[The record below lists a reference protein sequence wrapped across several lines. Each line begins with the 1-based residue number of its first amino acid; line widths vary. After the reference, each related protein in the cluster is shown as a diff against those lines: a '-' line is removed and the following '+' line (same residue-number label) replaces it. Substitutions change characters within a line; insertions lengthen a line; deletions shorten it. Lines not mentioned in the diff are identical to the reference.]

1 MTPASRPA
9 PKRPA
14 AAPGKS
20 PKSGHSSSRQPQRN
34 ASISGTPR
42 RPVSALQRRR
52 PRRLARFLSFTLRAI
67 PILGLIGA
75 IVWIAQI
82 SSVRDDLGGSDFAA
96 QPTTDELIDR
106 VISSPGTV
114 ASPGAAAA
122 TAVGIA
128 DTVDGAWL
136 DSVATSTSIPRRAL
150 AAYAGAS
157 LRLANEQP
165 ECNLGWTTLAG
176 IGQIESGHAS
186 HGGAVL
192 LADGR
197 TDTAI
202 RGPALDGVQFM
213 AIPDSDDGV
222 WDGDAEWDRAVGPL
236 QFIPQTWST
245 WGADGNGDGVSDP
258 NQIDDAVLS
267 AGRYLCHSGDL
278 STVEGW
284 RAGIFSYNHDNAYVD
299 SVAEAANGYARLS

>member
-1 MTPASRPA
+1 MPAPRPA
-9 PKRPA
+9 PKRTPSGSRSPA
-14 AAPGKS
+14 KRTPAPQPARARRAATRPA
-20 PKSGHSSSRQPQRN
+20 PAQP
-34 ASISGTPR
+34 PR
-42 RPVSALQRRR
+42 PH
-52 PRRLARFLSFTLRAI
+52 RFLRIFSLSLSLI
-67 PILGLIGA
+67 PVLGLLGA
-75 IVWIAQI
+75 VIWIAQI
-82 SSVRDDLGGSDFAA
+82 NSVRDDLGSSDFSA

-114 ASPGAAAA
+114 ATPAGQAAAA
-122 TAVGIA
+122 TGIA

-136 DSVATSTSIPRRAL
+136 DRVSTSTSIPRRAL

-157 LRLANEQP
+157 LQLAQEQP
-165 ECNLGWTTLAG
+165 ACNLGWTTLAG

-197 TDTAI
+197 TDLAI

-213 AIPDSDDGV
+213 AIPDSDGGA
-222 WDGDAEWDRAVGPL
+222 WDGDTQWDRAVGPL

-245 WGADGNGDGVSDP
+245 WGADGNGDGVTDP
-258 NQIDDAVLS
+258 NQIDDAVLA

-278 STVEGW
+278 SSVEGW